1 MEKNNKIKDIRE
13 YKKENK
19 NKNKRRRCTN
29 KKLVFFFTAILML
42 GVCICNIYGYS
53 VVSELKYDIHYLNKD
68 LNKKEILL
76 NQLEVENNNSTSIDE
91 IENKVKEELNMD
103 YPKDEQVEYIKI
115 ED

>member
-19 NKNKRRRCTN
+19 NNYKKRRRKN
-29 KKLVFFFTAILML
+29 KKFIFFFAAITIL
-42 GVCICNIYGYS
+42 GVCVGNIYGYS
-53 VVSELKYDIHYLNKD
+53 VVSQLKYDIYYLKKD

-76 NQLEVENNNSTSIDE
+76 NQLQVENNNSTSINE
-91 IENKVKEELNMD
+91 IENKVREELNMD
-103 YPKDEQVEYIKI
+103 YPKDEQIEYIRI